1 MPRTLSR
8 NNAPSRSGTG
18 CCSSPPDWHWR
29 LRTARF
35 SGYDNSHR
43 TRRLR
48 RGIKMSLDLLHEL
61 PTSSVPPASALAEL
75 LISQLSARGQTVVT
89 AESCSAGSLAHLLSS
104 VQGAANSL
112 TGGFV
117 TYRKSAKERLLGINP
132 ELLAEFGAVS
142 EAIARAM
149 AVNAIERS
157 GADLAIALTGVTGIE
172 PDEDGNPIGRVHV
185 AAVMADGTVKHR
197 HCEFGKSSPDVL
209 LHAALQSALLTA
221 LDLIAEPKH

>member
-1 MPRTLSR
+1 
-8 NNAPSRSGTG
+8 
-18 CCSSPPDWHWR
+18 
-29 LRTARF
+29 
-35 SGYDNSHR
+35 
-43 TRRLR
+43 
-48 RGIKMSLDLLHEL
+48 MSLDILHEL

-75 LISQLSARGQTVVT
+75 LISQLSARAQTVVT

-142 EAIARAM
+142 ESIARAM

-157 GADLAIALTGVTGIE
+157 GADLAIALTGVTGVE
-172 PDEDGNPIGRVHV
+172 PDEDGNPIGRVHI
-185 AAVMADGTVKHR
+185 AAVMADGTVRHR